1 MDPFVPDEVLTRDGD
16 LEDWRAFSLVYY
28 EPILRALRLLRVP
41 EGELEDLAH
50 SFLLKAAERD
60 FLATFR
66 AFRQRHEE
74 DGRRVRFRTY
84 LYRSI
89 QNHVRDFYRR
99 TGPGARARGLELNA
113 ALTIADD
120 PETTLDPDA
129 LYALDVLHQAI
140 QALRRHCER
149 SGKPHYWI
157 CFEETFLAD
166 EFRGRRGR
174 SRAELLHA
182 FPELDAQRLDNALTT
197 AKRAF
202 RRFVEG
208 LIPRGLR
215 EEAGPGERFEEWMA
229 ILRESHASQF
239 NLLHVAY
246 RVMPYLD
253 PEMSRAASTALVVD
267 PHRGDGSARAYQEP
281 APAAED
287 DELGILLG
295 FHLELPLSE
304 LIDAAELM
312 RYIPPPSPLLSLPR
326 AGSEGGGFLPGW
338 PTGLAAPTPPGPPLA
353 RGGKMRGEPVPFP
366 PLAKGGP
373 GGVFPR
379 SAVRSLTPENT
390 PLSEPRAGS
399 RDHPGGCPVPSR
411 KSRRACLLTLID
423 PTPAESEALARV
435 DLVGLLSRLKLLA
448 KQLRHRPD
456 HTVPVV
462 ISQLLYTIT
471 SVLGVVRCEVG
482 LHTIG
487 PDSLAD
493 NIRWF
498 LRRPWLDDRVRPLLL
513 AGLDALQGRPAQAGE

>member
-1 MDPFVPDEVLTRDGD
+1 
-16 LEDWRAFSLVYY
+16 
-28 EPILRALRLLRVP
+28 
-41 EGELEDLAH
+41 
-50 SFLLKAAERD
+50 
-60 FLATFR
+60 
-66 AFRQRHEE
+66 
-74 DGRRVRFRTY
+74 
-84 LYRSI
+84 
-89 QNHVRDFYRR
+89 
-99 TGPGARARGLELNA
+99 
-113 ALTIADD
+113 
-120 PETTLDPDA
+120 

-174 SRAELLHA
+174 SRAELLQA
-182 FPELDAQRLDNALTT
+182 FPEFDAQRLDNALTT
-197 AKRAF
+197 VKRAF

-215 EEAGPGERFEEWMA
+215 EETGPGERFEEWMA

-253 PEMSRAASTALVVD
+253 PEMSRAASTALVVE
-267 PHRGDGSARAYQEP
+267 PRHGGSTRAYQEP
-281 APAAED
+281 AAAAED
-287 DELGILLG
+287 DELSILLG
-295 FHLELPLSE
+295 FHLELPLTE

-312 RYIPPPSPLLSLPR
+312 RYIPPSSPLLGLPR
-326 AGSEGGGFLPGW
+326 TGSQ
-338 PTGLAAPTPPGPPLA
+338 
-353 RGGKMRGEPVPFP
+353 
-366 PLAKGGP
+366 
-373 GGVFPR
+373 
-379 SAVRSLTPENT
+379 
-390 PLSEPRAGS
+390 
-399 RDHPGGCPVPSR
+399 DHPGGGQVPAR
-411 KSRRACLLTLID
+411 ASRRACLLTLID

-435 DLVGLLSRLKLLA
+435 DLVGLLARLKLLA

-471 SVLGVVRCEVG
+471 SVLGVVRCQVG
-482 LHTIG
+482 LHTIS

-498 LRRPWLDDRVRPLLL
+498 LRRPWLDDRIRPLLH
-513 AGLDALQGRPAQAGE
+513 AGLGALGRPAPAGQSRRSGFPA